1 MKAKLLIGLGMLW
14 LTSLASAQG
23 TELTSQH
30 QKTMLEYAGPQTNT
44 LVPIALLNKD
54 GLIAAEAAKW
64 LSGVRRQAVVTYSFS
79 PTSEAFIG
87 TAAHRADSAF
97 ARAEAAGQTIYFID
111 CDALFGKPAPT
122 PEEKL
127 LAERIVALAKKFKGA
142 TLFQCSAQAAYFALA
157 KARFGIVSLD

>member
-87 TAAHRADSAF
+87 TAA
-97 ARAEAAGQTIYFID
+97 
-111 CDALFGKPAPT
+111 
-122 PEEKL
+122 
-127 LAERIVALAKKFKGA
+127 
-142 TLFQCSAQAAYFALA
+142 
-157 KARFGIVSLD
+157 